1 MQGSKQPLMPSKFS
15 SINAQSKPPF
25 NILVVKD
32 KKSHIFQPVIAMPFC
47 AWLYEVVKK
56 KVFLG
61 KLSPRNYLMGASCSS
76 RFYEHFD
83 RNHIK

>member
-1 MQGSKQPLMPSKFS
+1 MSPSQLLHCPSVPGFMK
-15 SINAQSKPPF
+15 
-25 NILVVKD
+25 L
-32 KKSHIFQPVIAMPFC
+32 
-47 AWLYEVVKK
+47 LKK

-61 KLSPRNYLMGASCSS
+61 KLSPRNYLMGASCSA

>member
-1 MQGSKQPLMPSKFS
+1 MQGLKS
-15 SINAQSKPPF
+15 SLYCFPIFRLGMDRTSLYLTFQSK
-25 NILVVKD
+25 I
-32 KKSHIFQPVIAMPFC
+32 KSLMSFSQSLHCPVPGFMK
-47 AWLYEVVKK
+47 LLK

-61 KLSPRNYLMGASCSS
+61 KLSPRNYLMGASCSP